1 MTRGVLA
8 MAAALLLVPAAGAAQ
23 QMREFSSARQRH
35 GESRLSTR
43 LDFGAG
49 SLRLAP
55 GPPSRLYGL
64 QLAYDT
70 ERFRPIS
77 RFDPVAGSVH
87 LGLESTGRSGIRVSS
102 REHLEQT
109 AVVHLSPS
117 VSLALDVALGA
128 VDADIELGGLR
139 VTTLRIGTGAS
150 RSAIRF
156 STPNLAPCSA
166 AVIEAGAAEV
176 ILTGLGNS
184 RCDRI
189 TFSGGV
195 GTALLDL
202 SGVWASD
209 AKLDVSMTMGELTL
223 QLPRN
228 VGVRVEMA
236 KFLASFADAGWTRE
250 GNIYLSPGYAA
261 SERKVE
267 ISLSTTIGNVNVE
280 WLR

>member
-8 MAAALLLVPAAGAAQ
+8 LAAALLLLPAAGAAQ

-35 GESRLSTR
+35 GEGRLATR

-49 SLRLAP
+49 SLRLVP
-55 GPPSRLYGL
+55 GPATRLYGL
-64 QLAYDT
+64 QLTYDV

-102 REHLEQT
+102 REHLQQT
-109 AVVHLSPS
+109 ALVQLSPS
-117 VSLALDVALGA
+117 VALALDVALGA

-139 VTTLRIGTGAS
+139 LTSLRIGTGAS
-150 RSAIRF
+150 RSTIRF
-156 STPNLAPCSA
+156 STPNLARCTA

-176 ILTGLGNS
+176 ALSGLGNS

-202 SGVWASD
+202 SGVWTSD
-209 AKLDVSMTMGELTL
+209 ATLDVSMTMGELTL
-223 QLPRN
+223 RLPRH

-236 KFLASFADAGWTRE
+236 KFLSSFAAAGWTRD
-250 GNIYLSPGYAA
+250 GDTYLSPGYAA
-261 SERKVE
+261 AERKVD

>member
-1 MTRGVLA
+1 VRAAVIALAAVLLGRGEA
-8 MAAALLLVPAAGAAQ
+8 TAQ

-35 GESRLSTR
+35 GEARLATR

-49 SLRLAP
+49 TLRLAP
-55 GPPSRLYGL
+55 GPTGRLYGL
-64 QLAYDT
+64 QLTYDV

-77 RFDPVAGSVH
+77 RFDPVAGTVH

-102 REHLEQT
+102 REQLAQT
-109 AVVHLSPS
+109 AEVLLSPA

-128 VDADIELGGLR
+128 VEADIELGGLR
-139 VTTLRIGTGAS
+139 VTSLHIATGAS
-150 RSAIRF
+150 RSTIRF
-156 STPNLAPCSA
+156 STPNLSRCTA

-176 ILTGLGNS
+176 ALAGLGNS

-202 SGVWASD
+202 SGAWPTDAS
-209 AKLDVSMTMGELTL
+209 LDVSMTMGELTL
-223 QLPRN
+223 RLPRD

-236 KFLASFADAGWTRE
+236 KFLASFGAAGWTRD
-250 GNIYLSPGYAA
+250 GDTYLSPGYAA
-261 SERKVE
+261 AERKVD
-267 ISLSTTIGNVNVE
+267 IALSTTIGNVNVE

>member
-1 MTRGVLA
+1 MKAAVLA
-8 MAAALLLVPAAGAAQ
+8 LAAALLLHPAEGAAQ
-23 QMREFSSARQRH
+23 QMREFTSARQRH
-35 GESRLSTR
+35 GESRLATR

-55 GPPSRLYGL
+55 GPATHLYSL
-64 QLAYDT
+64 HLSYDV

-77 RFDPVAGSVH
+77 RFDPVDGTVH

-102 REHLEQT
+102 REHLQQAAE
-109 AVVHLSPS
+109 VRLSPA
-117 VSLALDVALGA
+117 VALALDVALGA
-128 VDADIELGGLR
+128 VDANIELGGLR
-139 VTTLRIGTGAS
+139 LTSLRVGTGAS
-150 RSAIRF
+150 RSTIRF

-176 ILTGLGNS
+176 ALIGLGNS
-184 RCDRI
+184 RCDRV

-202 SGVWASD
+202 SGVWSSNAD
-209 AKLDVSMTMGELTL
+209 LDVSMTMGELTL
-223 QLPRN
+223 RLPRS
-228 VGVRVEMA
+228 VGVKVEMA
-236 KFLASFADAGWTRE
+236 KFLSSFASAGWTRE
-250 GNIYLSPGYAA
+250 GDTYLSPGYATA
-261 SERKVE
+261 ERKVN

>member
-1 MTRGVLA
+1 MTRAVLA
-8 MAAALLLVPAAGAAQ
+8 LAAALLLLPAAGAAQ
-23 QMREFSSARQRH
+23 QIREFTSARQRH
-35 GESRLSTR
+35 GESRLATR

-55 GPPSRLYGL
+55 GPANRLYGL
-64 QLAYDT
+64 QLAYDV

-102 REHLEQT
+102 REHLGQT
-109 AVVHLSPS
+109 ASVELSPA

-139 VTTLRIGTGAS
+139 ITSLRIGTGAS
-150 RSAIRF
+150 RSSIRF
-156 STPNLAPCSA
+156 STPNLAPCTA
-166 AVIEAGAAEV
+166 AVVEAGAAEV
-176 ILTGLGNS
+176 ALTGLGNS

-202 SGVWASD
+202 SGVWAAD

-223 QLPRN
+223 RLPRT

-236 KFLASFADAGWTRE
+236 KLLSSFAAAGWTRE
-250 GNIYLSPGYAA
+250 GNTYFSPGYAGA
-261 SERKVE
+261 ERKVD

>member
-176 ILTGLGNS
+176 VLTGLGNS

>member
-1 MTRGVLA
+1 MKPAVLVLA
-8 MAAALLLVPAAGAAQ
+8 AVLFLPAESAAQ
-23 QMREFSSARQRH
+23 QMREFTSARQRH

-49 SLRLAP
+49 SLRLTP
-55 GPPSRLYGL
+55 GPPGRLYGI
-64 QLAYDT
+64 QLTYDID
-70 ERFRPIS
+70 RFRPIS
-77 RFDPVAGSVH
+77 RFDPAAGTVH

-102 REHLEQT
+102 RQHLEQA
-109 AVVHLSPS
+109 AVVELSPS

-139 VTTLRIGTGAS
+139 LTSLSIGTGAS
-150 RSAIRF
+150 RSSIRF
-156 STPNLAPCSA
+156 STPNLAPCSS

-176 ILTGLGNS
+176 ALTGLGNS
-184 RCDRI
+184 RCERI

-202 SGVWASD
+202 SGAWPTDAS
-209 AKLDVSMTMGELTL
+209 LDVSMTMGELTL
-223 QLPRN
+223 RLPRS

-236 KFLASFADAGWTRE
+236 KFLSSFAAAGWTRD
-250 GNIYLSPGYAA
+250 GDTYLSPGYAA
-261 SERKVE
+261 AERKVD
-267 ISLSTTIGNVNVE
+267 IRLATTIGNVNVE